1 MFLECIASRLSD
13 FLDGVDQFDEM
24 SQFEG
29 SLPRLLKKMTEN
41 LQENQ
46 NSQQI
51 ETFSDVIQQ
60 FIKHN
65 IFDMKSLFFPN
76 TSELS
81 AFYYITNNDI
91 LALFLVKAC
100 QLLEN
105 CEDIIQQVVL
115 LIEKYLCF
123 HQVDLE
129 ALMFLK
135 NLLSMCETRG
145 FSMHDLRD
153 KFGFN
158 LLTRMLLTE
167 QTRSCD
173 LSEMAVKNDLFP
185 EKILSEKSLA
195 EFSVESDLSKMKR
208 KLILSVKLNEQEQFV
223 AAGDLNFRYKTV
235 PRNTSV
241 IMLAGR
247 ISCWN
252 LVASILDL
260 NPQKYPTLLASKSN
274 TIHPLF
280 ENDSSGET
288 IFFMALEDND
298 ESDKYNIC
306 EKLVKVVDGFTLIN
320 AHVVGDETAIE
331 YLYRKLGPKPNSLI
345 QMIENKC
352 KEKKDEISE
361 EESKDPL
368 GKILSG
374 KSCGFTFDSLD
385 GKKWS
390 CKCCDIA
397 VTTDEGFVISDKSH
411 YLR

>member
-65 IFDMKSLFFPN
+65 IFDMRSLFFPN

-123 HQVDLE
+123 HQVDLD

-135 NLLSMCETRG
+135 NLLSMCERRG
-145 FSMHDLRD
+145 LSMHDLRD

-173 LSEMAVKNDLFP
+173 LAEMAVKNDLFP
-185 EKILSEKSLA
+185 ERILSEKSFFT
-195 EFSVESDLSKMKR
+195 E
-208 KLILSVKLNEQEQFV
+208 
-223 AAGDLNFRYKTV
+223 
-235 PRNTSV
+235 
-241 IMLAGR
+241 R
-247 ISCWN
+247 I
-252 LVASILDL
+252 
-260 NPQKYPTLLASKSN
+260 
-274 TIHPLF
+274 
-280 ENDSSGET
+280 
-288 IFFMALEDND
+288 
-298 ESDKYNIC
+298 
-306 EKLVKVVDGFTLIN
+306 
-320 AHVVGDETAIE
+320 
-331 YLYRKLGPKPNSLI
+331 
-345 QMIENKC
+345 
-352 KEKKDEISE
+352 ISE
-361 EESKDPL
+361 IEQVMKLKLFNIQL
-368 GKILSG
+368 G
-374 KSCGFTFDSLD
+374 
-385 GKKWS
+385 
-390 CKCCDIA
+390 
-397 VTTDEGFVISDKSH
+397 
-411 YLR
+411 

>member
-1 MFLECIASRLSD
+1 M
-13 FLDGVDQFDEM
+13 DGVNQFDEM
-24 SQFEG
+24 SQFGG
-29 SLPRLLKKMTEN
+29 SLPRLLKKLTEN
-41 LQENQ
+41 LQENKK
-46 NSQQI
+46 SQQI
-51 ETFSDVIQQ
+51 KTFLDVIQK

-81 AFYYITNNDI
+81 AFYYIKNNDI
-91 LALFLVKAC
+91 LTLFMVKAC

-105 CEDIIQQVVL
+105 SEDIIQQVVL

-123 HQVDLE
+123 HQVDLD

-135 NLLSMCETRG
+135 NLLSMCERRG
-145 FSMHDLRD
+145 LSMHDLRD

-173 LSEMAVKNDLFP
+173 LAEMAVKDDLFP
-185 EKILSEKSLA
+185 EKILSEKSIA
-195 EFSVESDLSKMKR
+195 EFSVELDLSKIQR
-208 KLILSVKLNEQEQFV
+208 KIILSVKLNEQEQFV
-223 AAGDLNFRYKTV
+223 ASGDLNFRYKLV

-241 IMLAGR
+241 IMVAGR

-260 NPQKYPTLLASKSN
+260 KQQKYPSLLASKAN

-280 ENDSSGET
+280 EKDCSGET
-288 IFFMALEDND
+288 IFFMALEDKD
-298 ESDKYNIC
+298 ESDKYNIS
-306 EKLVKVVDGFTLIN
+306 EKLVRIVDGFTLTN
-320 AHVVGDETAIE
+320 ANVIGDEKAVE
-331 YLYRKLGPKPNSLI
+331 YLYRKLGPMPNLLI

-352 KEKKDEISE
+352 KEKKDEIGG

-368 GKILSG
+368 GKTLLSG
-374 KSCGFTFDSLD
+374 KSCGFEFDSLD

-390 CKCCDIA
+390 CKCCDVT
-397 VTTDEGFVISDKSH
+397 VTTDEGCVISDRSH